1 MNVDEKL
8 KEIGA
13 LELIG
18 GFPAWSGQAL
28 CPYSE
33 VELRVFASVDAT
45 QNDVMR
51 ASFDEFLIKLNTLPE
66 SERIGLKTWAHAQ
79 FVERTWE
86 VGGRQHPRPDF
97 ARNAFFTV
105 HKRSGKLLDVAP
117 AHGVHGL
124 LLFRD
129 HYKIPFEYH
138 AADTLP
144 AYNKLLAVLGVDV
157 THYNANFDRLSGGPY
172 DAVTCTE
179 FLEHVD
185 QAAEDRILEDVTNV
199 TVKGSMLLITFPVKA
214 LPYGKID
221 TDPMGHV
228 RQPSVVDIIGKLRE
242 FRVVNHGKF
251 AGSKYDQN
259 FLIGERK

>member
-1 MNVDEKL
+1 VNVDKTL
-8 KEIGA
+8 TDIGA
-13 LELIG
+13 HELIG
-18 GFPAWSGQAL
+18 GYSTWGGKSL

-33 VELRVFASVDAT
+33 AELRAFATVDAT
-45 QNDVMR
+45 QNDIMR
-51 ASFDEFLIKLNTLPE
+51 ASFDEFLIKLNALPE
-66 SERIGLKTWAHAQ
+66 NERIGLKTWAHAQ
-79 FVERTWE
+79 FVENTWR
-86 VGGRQHPRPDF
+86 VGGRKHRRPEF
-97 ARNAFFTV
+97 ASNSFFSIY
-105 HKRSGKLLDVAP
+105 KRSGKLLDVAP

-144 AYNKLLAVLGVDV
+144 AYNKLLAILGVDV
-157 THYNANFDRLSGGPY
+157 THYNAKFDRLSGGHY
-172 DAVTCTE
+172 DAITCTE

-185 QAAEDRILEDVTNV
+185 QACEDRILEDITTL
-199 TVKGSMLLITFPVKA
+199 TVRGSTLLITFPVKA

-228 RQPSVVDIIGKLRE
+228 RQPSVTEIIGKLRE